1 MPAIP
6 YEYETHYIS
15 LGIVINYTKQ
25 HAATLT
31 ATQLTVYPIYT
42 KGLTP
47 MNHSFRQDTASNWR
61 LYSTNYAM
69 DISGQLFAQLLVQ
82 TSPTSTPCFRHS
94 FLEKACQQFE
104 HYHQLRCL
112 NFLAFPNSY

>member
-6 YEYETHYIS
+6 YEYETHIS
-15 LGIVINYTKQ
+15 LAIVINYTKQ

-47 MNHSFRQDTASNWR
+47 MNHSFRQDTASNRR

-82 TSPTSTPCFRHS
+82 TSQASTPCFRHS

-104 HYHQLRCL
+104 HYRRLHCL
-112 NFLAFPNSY
+112 SRL